1 MRHMMDKTDKMNNL
15 LNNVIPYF
23 RCSDP
28 EVVRVYYYLWALHL
42 VYYTEG
48 SSGLQTWAHT
58 QSAVNNFLGLHRWVR
73 GIKWTKHLQVRLH
86 LPDLRWILDFSG
98 TP

>member
-73 GIKWTKHLQVRLH
+73 GV
-86 LPDLRWILDFSG
+86 
-98 TP
+98 